1 MPERRLSQGRLVL
14 FTALLTAGVLWG
26 LNTLVEGLEDEGV
39 VQTHRPDD
47 NVLFVQS
54 ELFEVDSEPHY
65 VTTDYAAD
73 SMMRQR
79 FAAEKGERFR
89 LMISGGSFAMGTPY
103 AQQAFGAELG
113 GGMPSWLRLE
123 LGQRWPERDVE
134 VVNLAAGGQTSFR
147 VRRIVEETLRL
158 EPDAYFVATCNNE
171 GALAP
176 SRVQEELHRL
186 GGYRLLTK
194 FLKPGVDRDERS
206 YYSPQDQDTAR
217 LAKEFRQNIQA
228 IIEASEKAKVPLF
241 LATLPVN
248 LRWEGP
254 ELNRPGAPEE
264 QPCIRAMR
272 LGYRSGKFADV
283 VGWSETCEPVAEA
296 LVWRG
301 LSLAELGDL
310 DGGMRALEQS
320 VELQP
325 QNRCRPSFNAIVRE
339 EAGKSENT
347 TLVDLDAAAKQ
358 AAPLSLPG
366 ERQFHDYC
374 HMTWRGYGEM
384 SREVV
389 QAMLSAGVTPPG
401 EPQDVT
407 LDLDLEA
414 RRMGLERLYF
424 VGD

>member
-1 MPERRLSQGRLVL
+1 MSERRLSRGRLVL
-14 FTALLTAGVLWG
+14 FTALLTAGLLWG

-54 ELFEVDSEPHY
+54 ELFAVDHEPHY
-65 VTTDYAAD
+65 VTSDYAAD

-79 FAAEKGERFR
+79 FAVDKGERFR
-89 LMISGGSFAMGTPY
+89 VLISGGSFAMGTPY

-123 LGQRWPERDVE
+123 LGQRWPEQDIE

-147 VRRIVEETLRL
+147 VRRIVEETLKL

-171 GALAP
+171 GAPAP
-176 SRVQEELHRL
+176 SRIQEELHRL

-194 FLKPGVDRDERS
+194 FLKPGVDRAERS
-206 YYSPQDQDTAR
+206 YYSPQDADAAR
-217 LAKEFRQNIQA
+217 LAKEFRQNIHA
-228 IIEASEKAKVPLF
+228 IIEAAEVREVPLF

-272 LGYRSGKFADV
+272 VDYN
-283 VGWSETCEPVAEA
+283 VGRFEEAVAGSETCEPVTEA
-296 LVWRG
+296 LLWRG

-310 DGGMRALEQS
+310 DGAMRALEQS
-320 VELQP
+320 VELLP
-325 QNRCRPSFNAIVRE
+325 RNRCRPSFNAIIRE
-339 EAGKSENT
+339 EAGKSANT
-347 TLVDLDAAAKQ
+347 TLVDLDAAAKKIS
-358 AAPLSLPG
+358 PLSLPG
-366 ERQFHDYC
+366 DELFHDYC
-374 HMTWRGYGEM
+374 HMTWLGYAEM
-384 SREVV
+384 SREVTR
-389 QAMLSAGVTPPG
+389 ALLSTGVTPPG
-401 EPQDVT
+401 ESQDVT
-407 LDLDLEA
+407 LDLELEA
-414 RRMGLERLYF
+414 RRMGLGRLLF